1 MAIARTVD
9 WRLTIPP
16 QQADARIRAAFDHLG
31 LAPSGAHGHIAGK
44 SKTNILKNRWSAA
57 VTADIT
63 PYATGSLVAL
73 RVEMPAGTKHY
84 AVASDIAA
92 AIGEDAFDDR
102 GLTAAKDR
110 LSRISK
116 VGGWLEL
123 RHVRNF
129 LTPTETVLELG
140 QGMCGNDQ
148 GLVVLTDER
157 LFFFDRT
164 LTGAT
169 LQEFPLAAI
178 TSVTVNKKLTGEA
191 LAITVAGSTSTITH
205 LMHGQGE
212 ALGRAFRQ
220 AKAASGS
227 ATSQA
232 QSVVAA
238 SSDADEL
245 EKLASLRD
253 RGILTEEEFQA
264 KKAQILGLLRKDQH
278 ISGAKARSIRS
289 RVPLL
294 AS

>member
-9 WRLTIPP
+9 WRLTIPV
-16 QQADARIRAAFDHLG
+16 QEADARVRAAFDQLG
-31 LAPSGAHGHIAGK
+31 LAPSGAPGHIVGK
-44 SKTNILKNRWSAA
+44 SKMNFLKNRWSAT
-57 VTADIT
+57 VTADVT
-63 PYATGSLVAL
+63 PYMAGSLVAL

-84 AVASDIAA
+84 TVASDIAS

-140 QGMCGNDQ
+140 QGTWGNDQ

-157 LFFFDRT
+157 LFFFDKT
-164 LTGAT
+164 LMGAT
-169 LQEFPLAAI
+169 IQEFPLPAI
-178 TSVTVNKKLTGEA
+178 TSLTVNKKLSGEA
-191 LAITVAGSTSTITH
+191 LAITVAGNVSTITQM
-205 LMHGQGE
+205 MHGQGD
-212 ALGRAFRQ
+212 ALSRAFRQ
-220 AKAASGS
+220 AKTAPVS
-227 ATSQA
+227 AIAQA
-232 QSVVAA
+232 PTVVAA

-245 EKLASLRD
+245 AKLAGLRD

-264 KKAQILGLLRKDQH
+264 KKAQILGL
-278 ISGAKARSIRS
+278 
-289 RVPLL
+289 
-294 AS
+294 